1 MKKRTLFIL
10 LAGLLIQPLH
20 AVTLIKKNTSIYEI
34 HFDDG
39 TNFEVPLIKRYLKIL
54 ENPEG
59 LEIFNIENIFTV
71 QNDNTSTI
79 YGNIKNKNIT
89 IKLPKEYKIII
100 NNNSLFI
107 YPQNT
112 NNTYNKNDKIK
123 LSFKWIN
130 ENDSI
135 KLLKQKPKI
144 NNAENYEEEIL
155 ESGNVYTDI
164 LHETNTREIDNKISI
179 DEEPIDIKIKS
190 HMSINRI
197 ISIDKEES
205 RIKDIMSI
213 ENILN

>member
-1 MKKRTLFIL
+1 MKKRSLFIL

-34 HFDDG
+34 QFDDG

-107 YPQNT
+107 YSQNI
-112 NNTYNKNDKIK
+112 NNTDNKNDKTKI
-123 LSFKWIN
+123 SFKWIN

-155 ESGNVYTDI
+155 ESGNVHMNI
-164 LHETNTREIDNKISI
+164 LHKINTQEIDNKMSI

-190 HMSINRI
+190 DMSINRI